1 VLRRRASGA
10 STLFKETDHVIQK
23 LFALAAVTSAVGAIA
38 FGAVLAW
45 QTSDSARGAALVGSN
60 GFEIVFE
67 PRCDDVLA
75 EPYLDT
81 EETADENS
89 VIPCHT
95 LIGPNGTRT
104 EVGKGYGMNDGD
116 FDLVVTGGEVR
127 IRRVHYDDR
136 ECSTDDFK
144 GEIAVSNNQVIPP
157 GGTGGEFVAS
167 LAVNDDAPKDCQG
180 NLVYYKVIVEAENP

>member
-1 VLRRRASGA
+1 
-10 STLFKETDHVIQK
+10 VIQK
-23 LFALAAVTSAVGAIA
+23 LFALAAVTSALGAIA

-67 PRCDDVLA
+67 PVCDGVFA
-75 EPYLDT
+75 EPYIDT
-81 EETADENS
+81 EEIADENTA
-89 VIPCHT
+89 IPCHT

-104 EVGKGYGMNDGD
+104 DVGKGHGMNNGD

-127 IRRVHYDDR
+127 IRRVHFDDR
-136 ECSTDDFK
+136 ECSSDDFS
-144 GEIAVSNNQVIPP
+144 GDITVANNQVIPP
-157 GGTGGEFVAS
+157 GGTGGEFVAT
-167 LAVNDDAPKDCQG
+167 LGVNEDAPEDCEG